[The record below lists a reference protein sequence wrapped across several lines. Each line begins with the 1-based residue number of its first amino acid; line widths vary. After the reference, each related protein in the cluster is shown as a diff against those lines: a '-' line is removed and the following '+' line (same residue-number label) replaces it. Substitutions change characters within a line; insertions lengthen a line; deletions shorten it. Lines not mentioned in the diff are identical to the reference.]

1 MVLDIFTGR
10 GLYSF
15 MLVKTAH
22 KDFPRELLGEAPLE
36 RGEWVGFSTTK
47 DDVKLQARRF
57 KDLKTKD
64 FISTCSST
72 VTGNPCRTKHSGAI
86 PHPKVAEEYLKYAAS
101 IDIHIHYRCGNA
113 VLEDVWH
120 THNPHLHQFSRV
132 LGFCFTN
139 AYIVSSPLKL
149 GGFLF
154 LKFGQRGVKKKLL
167 RNRGL
172 VERGGFS

>member
-1 MVLDIFTGR
+1 
-10 GLYSF
+10 
-15 MLVKTAH
+15 MLLKTAH

-36 RGEWVGFSTTK
+36 QSEWVGFSTTK
-47 DDVKLQARRF
+47 DDVKLQAHRF

-64 FISTCSST
+64 FISTCSSI
-72 VTGNPCRTKHSGAI
+72 VTGNPSRTKYSGAI

-101 IDIHIHYRCGNA
+101 IYIHIHYRCGNA
-113 VLEDVWH
+113 ALEYVWH
-120 THNPHLHQFSRV
+120 THDPHLHQFSGV

-154 LKFGQRGVKKKLL
+154 LKFGQMGVKKKLL

-172 VERGGFS
+172 VEREGFS